1 MFEFEENSKKELTKV
16 WVEKYR
22 PKTVKECILPPR
34 LQQQFNDMV
43 KAGDITN
50 LHLTGS
56 PGTGKTTIARA
67 LCHDLGVDYI
77 IINMSNDSG
86 IETVRTTIV
95 DYISKASISKIS
107 KKFKVVILDEICGAS
122 QNAMKSLKG
131 LIEKYSDTTRFIL
144 TSNYKDKVQPAL
156 QSRCQEFNFAITA
169 KERDDLIP
177 AVAMRVTEILTNEG
191 VLFEEEQF
199 EQIINVVDKY
209 YPDIRN
215 IIGKFDTYSKSGSLN
230 QFIDVATNSDL
241 TELVGYLQS
250 KNFAKC
256 LEWIVNNPHDLVS
269 IYDLKNGLYPL
280 IKPIMANKS
289 QIPDLISILGDG
301 NKHLYSCVDQ
311 NLQAAET
318 CALIFTT
325 LEF

>member
-107 KKFKVVILDEICGAS
+107 KKFKVVILDECLEENETVRVGTLDNWKAVKLN
-122 QNAMKSLKG
+122 QL
-131 LIEKYSDTTRFIL
+131 EKNIDYPIVSFNMDTREFENDIGSIISDKEDEIYELELEDGSTIKVTGNHPFIVCDI
-144 TSNYKDKVQPAL
+144 NNNIV
-156 QSRCQEFNFAITA
+156 
-169 KERDDLIP
+169 ERTI
-177 AVAMRVTEILTNEG
+177 NEG
-191 VLFEEEQF
+191 FEEG
-199 EQIINVVDKY
+199 DK
-209 YPDIRN
+209 
-215 IIGKFDTYSKSGSLN
+215 
-230 QFIDVATNSDL
+230 
-241 TELVGYLQS
+241 
-250 KNFAKC
+250 
-256 LEWIVNNPHDLVS
+256 IVK
-269 IYDLKNGLYPL
+269 Y
-280 IKPIMANKS
+280 
-289 QIPDLISILGDG
+289 
-301 NKHLYSCVDQ
+301 
-311 NLQAAET
+311 E
-318 CALIFTT
+318 
-325 LEF
+325 